1 MLGDEIH
8 KGCKRS
14 LRKFGRATER
24 DLLLTEELE
33 REELRR
39 FSRNIGRVN
48 LRRFQQGSRKIN
60 RRRLHDSKLREEG
73 GSCK

>member
-1 MLGDEIH
+1 
-8 KGCKRS
+8 
-14 LRKFGRATER
+14 
-24 DLLLTEELE
+24 
-33 REELRR
+33 LRR

>member
-39 FSRNIGRVN
+39 F
-48 LRRFQQGSRKIN
+48 QQGSRKIN